1 MHLPYTSGQE
11 PRREANSNGSPLSN
25 EDISALFGGSC
36 ILLSARLVADWPVD
50 STERDLLPS
59 LREGNSATASYN
71 DEPPRTYDGAET
83 ETDGELGDGWE

>member
-1 MHLPYTSGQE
+1 
-11 PRREANSNGSPLSN
+11 LSN
-25 EDISALFGGSC
+25 EDISALF
-36 ILLSARLVADWPVD
+36 D